1 MSDKMCISPKKFK
14 REKTLKQ
21 HLLTVHAPAGDKP
34 NFLCVYCGKSFE
46 SSSGELVG
54 RVWVD

>member
-46 SSSGELVG
+46 SNSGE
-54 RVWVD
+54 